1 MLMKCSAAMPRGGR
15 GGFRGGRVAMRQ
27 CARIGASLDSPVA
40 RHSARRVKKKSAS
53 AMAIKDSAFYDE
65 GECMNLEQEEEKKLA
80 PSKPRPSSSSS
91 SSNSPPV
98 NLTELVCLQSTSGEF
113 RWGAAMEALLG
124 MRKAETEAKRPR
136 GATEGAWL
144 TALALAALA
153 ARMAGER
160 ELWELVAEKAERF
173 VEKEAGGAKEAAELK
188 EAAEKAIQG

>member
-1 MLMKCSAAMPRGGR
+1 
-15 GGFRGGRVAMRQ
+15 MRHSG
-27 CARIGASLDSPVA
+27 RIGASLDSHVV
-40 RHSARRVKKKSAS
+40 RHSARKMKKKSAS

-65 GECMNLEQEEEKKLA
+65 GECMNLELEGKISRSRSRSRER
-80 PSKPRPSSSSS
+80 KPKPKSRTSSSSSSS

-113 RWGAAMEALLG
+113 RWGAAIEALLG
-124 MRKAETEAKRPR
+124 MRRAETEAKRPR

-173 VEKEAGGAKEAAELK
+173 VEKEAGGAKEAAELR

>member
-1 MLMKCSAAMPRGGR
+1 
-15 GGFRGGRVAMRQ
+15 MRHSG
-27 CARIGASLDSPVA
+27 RIGASLDSPVA
-40 RHSARRVKKKSAS
+40 RHSARKMKKKSAS

-65 GECMNLEQEEEKKLA
+65 GECMNLELEGKISRSRSRER
-80 PSKPRPSSSSS
+80 KPKPKSRTSSSSSSSS

-113 RWGAAMEALLG
+113 RWGAAIEALLG
-124 MRKAETEAKRPR
+124 MRRAETEAKRPR

-173 VEKEAGGAKEAAELK
+173 VEKEAGGAKEAAELR
-188 EAAEKAIQG
+188 EEAEKAIQG